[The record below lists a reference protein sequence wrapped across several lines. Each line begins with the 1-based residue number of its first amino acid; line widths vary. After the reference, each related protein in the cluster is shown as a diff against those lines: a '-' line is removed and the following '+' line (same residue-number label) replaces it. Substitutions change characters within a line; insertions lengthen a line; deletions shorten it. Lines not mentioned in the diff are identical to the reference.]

1 MASEFVFHIRNAH
14 PGDMA
19 AVLATLDT
27 HPSLETIAEIVRQ
40 AEALGFAIHDRQRL
54 EALTTAC
61 DLGLVEK
68 GRNVLTDEGRLLIW
82 LEMDKP
88 VLFVDI
94 IHGLQYTLWNERLP
108 SANCFSWSYRAL
120 CQMLWHTGAKTV
132 NSRRELA
139 SEIETQARTAFGRPD
154 IVFSPKSIGGALLWL
169 TELEPSVLDQ
179 DDERFTRRPFCPPE
193 LFALGV
199 DFVYQTQEIDYGV
212 NLLLIDE
219 RRDAICQ
226 VCLLEPTSFDRVLE
240 YAVAQFDYL
249 EQGTGGGWG
258 RYLTLRRAP
267 RLEDFLT

>member
-19 AVLATLDT
+19 AVLATLDA
-27 HPSLETIAEIVRQ
+27 HPSLETIAEIVGQ
-40 AEALGFAIHDRQRL
+40 AEGLGFAIHDRQRL
-54 EALTTAC
+54 EALTTARA
-61 DLGLVEK
+61 LGLVEK
-68 GRNVLTDEGRLLIW
+68 GQNVLTNEGQILAQ

-94 IHGLQYTLWNERLP
+94 VHGLQYTIWNERFP
-108 SANCFSWSYRAL
+108 STNCFSWSYRAL
-120 CQMLWHTGAKTV
+120 CQMLWHSGAKAM

-139 SEIETQARTAFGRPD
+139 SEIETQARTMFGRPGV
-154 IVFSPKSIGGALLWL
+154 VFSPKSIGGALLWL

-179 DDERFTRRPFCPPE
+179 DDERFMRRAFCSPE
-193 LFALGV
+193 LFIIAV
-199 DFVYQTQEIDYGV
+199 DFVYQRQEIDYGV
-212 NLLLIDE
+212 NLLLNDE
-219 RRDAICQ
+219 NRDAICQ
-226 VCLLEPTSFDRVLE
+226 VCLLDPACFDRVLE

-258 RYLTLRRAP
+258 RYLTLHRAP

>member
-1 MASEFVFHIRNAH
+1 M
-14 PGDMA
+14 
-19 AVLATLDT
+19 LDI

-61 DLGLVEK
+61 DLGLAEK
-68 GRNVLTDEGRLLIW
+68 GRNVLTNEGQVLAQ

-88 VLFVDI
+88 DIFVDI
-94 IHGLQYTLWNERLP
+94 VHGLQYILWRKRCLGV
-108 SANCFSWSYRAL
+108 SCFSWSYRAL
-120 CQMLWHTGAKTV
+120 CQMLWHSGAKTV

-154 IVFSPKSIGGALLWL
+154 IVFSPKSIGGALIWL
-169 TELEPSVLDQ
+169 TELEPIVLDE
-179 DDERFTRRPFCPPE
+179 DGTRFMRRAFCPPE
-193 LFALGV
+193 LFALSV

-212 NLLLIDE
+212 NLLLNDE

-226 VCLLEPTSFDRVLE
+226 VCLLDPASFDRVLE

-258 RYLTLRRAP
+258 RYLILRRAP